1 MSIKGIA
8 LSLLVLVLG
17 RPSAVAAQTP
27 AVTGDIC
34 PGELGAQV
42 DAIANRPEFSR
53 SRWGILIQPLSST
66 ATLYSRD
73 AQKYFIPASNVK
85 LLTTAAALH
94 KLGADF
100 RIKTSVYSGENGSLY
115 VVGRGDPSITEAQL
129 QSLAQQ
135 LKRRGVDRV
144 NELIGDDSYFQG
156 SAVNP
161 NWEWEDAQAGYGAP
175 INSLIFNQN
184 AIELFLS
191 PQNLGQ
197 PLKVTFAEPKLANQW
212 QIQNNSVTVAQN
224 ESEFIEVGR
233 EFDRPAIRVRGQLK
247 VGAESESAYVAVV
260 NPANNFLQHFQQVLA
275 AEGIPVKQALVASVS
290 RNFNQE
296 LATVESP
303 PLAELVRET
312 NRESNNLYAEVLLRL
327 LGKVTGKMPVPQAL
341 TGKMPVPQALTG
353 KMPVPQALTGKMPVP
368 QALTGK
374 MFVPQALTGKM
385 FVSQAL
391 TGILPVSQALTGK
404 MPVPQ
409 ALTGKMPVPQEDT
422 GEIGLKELKTALTQ
436 LGVNPNSYI
445 LADGSGLSRHNLISP
460 EALVQTLRFM
470 AHSPAASIYRQS
482 LPIAGES
489 GTLKNRLNI
498 TPNRVILQAKTGTLS
513 GVSALSGYI
522 EVPDYEPLVFS
533 IIVNQSDLSAASMR
547 SATDEIVLLLNRLRR
562 C

>member
-1 MSIKGIA
+1 M
-8 LSLLVLVLG
+8 LVLG

-27 AVTGDIC
+27 AVAGDIC

-85 LLTTAAALH
+85 LLTTAAALQ

-100 RIKTSVYSGENGSLY
+100 RIKTSVYSGENGSVY
-115 VVGRGDPSITEAQL
+115 VAGRGDPTITEAHL

-184 AIELFLS
+184 AIELLLS
-191 PQNLGQ
+191 PQDLGQ

-233 EFDRPAIRVRGQLK
+233 EFDRPAIRVSGQLK

-327 LGKVTGKMPVPQAL
+327 LGKVTDKMPL
-341 TGKMPVPQALTG
+341 
-353 KMPVPQALTGKMPVP
+353 
-368 QALTGK
+368 
-374 MFVPQALTGKM
+374 
-385 FVSQAL
+385 
-391 TGILPVSQALTGK
+391 
-404 MPVPQ
+404 
-409 ALTGKMPVPQEDT
+409 PQEDT
-422 GEIGLKELKTALTQ
+422 DEIGLKELKTALTQ

-470 AHSPAASIYRQS
+470 ANSPAASIYRQS
-482 LPIAGES
+482 LPVAGES
-489 GTLKNRLNI
+489 GTLKNRLSS

-533 IIVNQSDLSAASMR
+533 IIVNQSGLSAASMR

>member
-1 MSIKGIA
+1 LRIKGIA

-27 AVTGDIC
+27 AVAGDIC

-85 LLTTAAALH
+85 LLTTAAALQ

-115 VVGRGDPSITEAQL
+115 VAGRGDPSITEAQL

-184 AIELFLS
+184 AIELLLS
-191 PQNLGQ
+191 PQELGQ

-233 EFDRPAIRVRGQLK
+233 EFDRPAIRVSGQLK

-327 LGKVTGKMPVPQAL
+327 LGKVTDKMPQ
-341 TGKMPVPQALTG
+341 Q
-353 KMPVPQALTGKMPVP
+353 
-368 QALTGK
+368 
-374 MFVPQALTGKM
+374 
-385 FVSQAL
+385 
-391 TGILPVSQALTGK
+391 
-404 MPVPQ
+404 
-409 ALTGKMPVPQEDT
+409 QEDT
-422 GEIGLKELKTALTQ
+422 DEIGLKELKTALTQ

-470 AHSPAASIYRQS
+470 ANSPAASIYRQS

-489 GTLKNRLNI
+489 GTLKNRLNS

-533 IIVNQSDLSAASMR
+533 IIVNQSGLSAASMR

>member
-1 MSIKGIA
+1 MKIQGIA
-8 LSLLVLVLG
+8 LSLLVLILG
-17 RPSAVAAQTP
+17 RPSAVAAQTS
-27 AVTGDIC
+27 AVAGDIC

-66 ATLYSRD
+66 TTLYSRD
-73 AQKYFIPASNVK
+73 AQKYFIPASNAK
-85 LLTTAAALH
+85 LLTTAAALQ

-115 VVGRGDPSITEAQL
+115 VAGRGDPSIAEAQL
-129 QSLAQQ
+129 KSLAQQ
-135 LKRRGVDRV
+135 LKQRGISQV
-144 NELIGDDSYFQG
+144 NQLIGDDSYFQG

-184 AIELFLS
+184 AIDLLLS
-191 PQNLGQ
+191 PQALGQ

-212 QIQNNSVTVAQN
+212 QVQNNSVTVAEN

-233 EFDRPAIRVRGQLK
+233 EFDRPIIRVSGQLK
-247 VGAESESAYVAVV
+247 VGAEPESAYVAVV
-260 NPANNFLQHFQQVLA
+260 NPANNFLQYFQQALA
-275 AEGIPVKQALVASVS
+275 AEGIPVKQALVASAS
-290 RNFNQE
+290 SNLNQE

-327 LGKVTGKMPVPQAL
+327 LGKVTDKV
-341 TGKMPVPQALTG
+341 
-353 KMPVPQALTGKMPVP
+353 
-368 QALTGK
+368 
-374 MFVPQALTGKM
+374 
-385 FVSQAL
+385 
-391 TGILPVSQALTGK
+391 
-404 MPVPQ
+404 
-409 ALTGKMPVPQEDT
+409 PVPQEDT
-422 GEIGLKELKTALTQ
+422 GESGLKEVKAVLTQ

-445 LADGSGLSRHNLISP
+445 LADGSGLSRHNLITP

-470 AHSPAASIYRQS
+470 ANSPTASIYRQS

-489 GTLKNRLNI
+489 GTLKNRFNT
-498 TPNRVILQAKTGTLS
+498 TPNRVIMQAKTGTMS

-522 EVPDYEPLVFS
+522 EVPNYEPLVFS
-533 IIVNQSDLSAASMR
+533 IIVNQSDLSTAKMR

>member
-1 MSIKGIA
+1 MRIKGIA

-27 AVTGDIC
+27 AVAGDIC

-85 LLTTAAALH
+85 LLTTAAALQ

-115 VVGRGDPSITEAQL
+115 VAGRGDPSITEAQL

-184 AIELFLS
+184 AIELLLS
-191 PQNLGQ
+191 PQALGQ

-212 QIQNNSVTVAQN
+212 QIQNNSVTVGQN

-233 EFDRPAIRVRGQLK
+233 EFDRPAIRVSGQLK
-247 VGAESESAYVAVV
+247 VGTESESAYVAVL

-303 PLAELVRET
+303 PLEELVRET

-327 LGKVTGKMPVPQAL
+327 LGKVTDKMPQ
-341 TGKMPVPQALTG
+341 Q
-353 KMPVPQALTGKMPVP
+353 
-368 QALTGK
+368 
-374 MFVPQALTGKM
+374 
-385 FVSQAL
+385 
-391 TGILPVSQALTGK
+391 
-404 MPVPQ
+404 
-409 ALTGKMPVPQEDT
+409 QEDT
-422 GEIGLKELKTALTQ
+422 DEIGLKELKTALTQ

-470 AHSPAASIYRQS
+470 ANSPAASIYRQS

-489 GTLKNRLNI
+489 GTLKNRLNS

-533 IIVNQSDLSAASMR
+533 IIVNQSGLSAASMR

>member
-1 MSIKGIA
+1 
-8 LSLLVLVLG
+8 
-17 RPSAVAAQTP
+17 
-27 AVTGDIC
+27 
-34 PGELGAQV
+34 
-42 DAIANRPEFSR
+42 
-53 SRWGILIQPLSST
+53 
-66 ATLYSRD
+66 
-73 AQKYFIPASNVK
+73 
-85 LLTTAAALH
+85 
-94 KLGADF
+94 
-100 RIKTSVYSGENGSLY
+100 
-115 VVGRGDPSITEAQL
+115 
-129 QSLAQQ
+129 
-135 LKRRGVDRV
+135 
-144 NELIGDDSYFQG
+144 
-156 SAVNP
+156 
-161 NWEWEDAQAGYGAP
+161 
-175 INSLIFNQN
+175 
-184 AIELFLS
+184 LS
-191 PQNLGQ
+191 PQALGQ

-233 EFDRPAIRVRGQLK
+233 EFDRPAIRVSGQLK

-275 AEGIPVKQALVASVS
+275 AEGIPVKQALVASAS

-303 PLAELVRET
+303 PLAQLVRET

-327 LGKVTGKMPVPQAL
+327 LGKVTDKMPQ
-341 TGKMPVPQALTG
+341 Q
-353 KMPVPQALTGKMPVP
+353 
-368 QALTGK
+368 
-374 MFVPQALTGKM
+374 
-385 FVSQAL
+385 
-391 TGILPVSQALTGK
+391 
-404 MPVPQ
+404 
-409 ALTGKMPVPQEDT
+409 QEDT
-422 GEIGLKELKTALTQ
+422 DEIGLKELKTALTQ

-470 AHSPAASIYRQS
+470 ANSPAASIYRQS

-489 GTLKNRLNI
+489 GTLKNRLNN

>member
-1 MSIKGIA
+1 MLRIKEIA

-27 AVTGDIC
+27 AVAGNIC

-85 LLTTAAALH
+85 LLTTAAALQ

-115 VVGRGDPSITEAQL
+115 VAGRGDPSITEAQL

-184 AIELFLS
+184 AIELLLS
-191 PQNLGQ
+191 PQDLGQ

-233 EFDRPAIRVRGQLK
+233 EFDRPAIRVSGQLK

-275 AEGIPVKQALVASVS
+275 AEGIPVKQALVASGS

-327 LGKVTGKMPVPQAL
+327 LGKVPGKKPQ
-341 TGKMPVPQALTG
+341 Q
-353 KMPVPQALTGKMPVP
+353 
-368 QALTGK
+368 
-374 MFVPQALTGKM
+374 
-385 FVSQAL
+385 
-391 TGILPVSQALTGK
+391 
-404 MPVPQ
+404 
-409 ALTGKMPVPQEDT
+409 QEDT

-445 LADGSGLSRHNLISP
+445 LVDGSGLSRHNLISP

-470 AHSPAASIYRQS
+470 ANSPAASIYRQS

-489 GTLKNRLNI
+489 GTLKNRLNS

-533 IIVNQSDLSAASMR
+533 IIVNQSGLSAASMR

>member
-1 MSIKGIA
+1 LRIKGIA

-17 RPSAVAAQTP
+17 RPSAVAAQRPTV
-27 AVTGDIC
+27 AGDIC

-85 LLTTAAALH
+85 LLTTAAALQ

-115 VVGRGDPSITEAQL
+115 VAGRGDPSITEAQL
-129 QSLAQQ
+129 KSLAQQ

-184 AIELFLS
+184 AIELLLS
-191 PQNLGQ
+191 PQELGQ

-233 EFDRPAIRVRGQLK
+233 EFDRPAIRVSGQLK

-260 NPANNFLQHFQQVLA
+260 NPANNFLQHFQQALA

-296 LATVESP
+296 LATIESP

-327 LGKVTGKMPVPQAL
+327 LGKVTDKMPQ
-341 TGKMPVPQALTG
+341 Q
-353 KMPVPQALTGKMPVP
+353 
-368 QALTGK
+368 
-374 MFVPQALTGKM
+374 
-385 FVSQAL
+385 
-391 TGILPVSQALTGK
+391 
-404 MPVPQ
+404 
-409 ALTGKMPVPQEDT
+409 QEDT
-422 GEIGLKELKTALTQ
+422 DEIGLKELKTALTQ

-470 AHSPAASIYRQS
+470 ANSPAASIYRQS

-489 GTLKNRLNI
+489 GTLKNRLNSI
-498 TPNRVILQAKTGTLS
+498 PNRVILQAKTGTLS

>member
-1 MSIKGIA
+1 MRIKGIA

-17 RPSAVAAQTP
+17 RPSAVAGQTP
-27 AVTGDIC
+27 TVAGDIC

-66 ATLYSRD
+66 VTLYSRD

-85 LLTTAAALH
+85 LLTTAAALQ

-115 VVGRGDPSITEAQL
+115 VVGRGDPSITEVQL

-184 AIELFLS
+184 AIELLLS
-191 PQNLGQ
+191 PQDLGQ

-224 ESEFIEVGR
+224 ESEFIEVSR
-233 EFDRPAIRVRGQLK
+233 EFDRPTIRVSGQLK
-247 VGAESESAYVAVV
+247 VGAESESASVAVV

-303 PLAELVRET
+303 PLGELVRET

-327 LGKVTGKMPVPQAL
+327 LGKVTGKMPLPQ
-341 TGKMPVPQALTG
+341 T
-353 KMPVPQALTGKMPVP
+353 
-368 QALTGK
+368 
-374 MFVPQALTGKM
+374 
-385 FVSQAL
+385 
-391 TGILPVSQALTGK
+391 
-404 MPVPQ
+404 
-409 ALTGKMPVPQEDT
+409 LTGKMPVPQEDT
-422 GEIGLKELKTALTQ
+422 DEIGLKELKTALTQ

-470 AHSPAASIYRQS
+470 ANSPAASIYRQS

-489 GTLKNRLNI
+489 GTLKNRLNS

-533 IIVNQSDLSAASMR
+533 IIVNQSGLSAASMR

>member
-1 MSIKGIA
+1 MQGIA
-8 LSLLVLVLG
+8 VSLLVLILG

-27 AVTGDIC
+27 AVAGDIC

-66 ATLYSRD
+66 DTLYSRD
-73 AQKYFIPASNVK
+73 ATKYFIPASNAK
-85 LLTTAAALH
+85 LLTTAAALQ

-115 VVGRGDPSITEAQL
+115 VAGRGDPSIAEAQL
-129 QSLAQQ
+129 KSLAQQ
-135 LKRRGVDRV
+135 LKQRGITQA
-144 NELIGDDSYFQG
+144 NQLIGDDSYFQG

-184 AIELFLS
+184 AIDLLLS
-191 PQNLGQ
+191 PQAIGQ

-212 QIQNNSVTVAQN
+212 QLQNNSVTVAQN

-233 EFDRPAIRVRGQLK
+233 EFDRPIIRVSGQLK
-247 VGAESESAYVAVV
+247 VGGEPESAYVAVV
-260 NPANNFLQHFQQVLA
+260 NPANNFLQYFQQALA
-275 AEGIPVKQALVASVS
+275 AEGIPVKQALVASAS
-290 RNFNQE
+290 RNLNQE

-327 LGKVTGKMPVPQAL
+327 LGKVTDKMPQ
-341 TGKMPVPQALTG
+341 Q
-353 KMPVPQALTGKMPVP
+353 
-368 QALTGK
+368 
-374 MFVPQALTGKM
+374 
-385 FVSQAL
+385 
-391 TGILPVSQALTGK
+391 
-404 MPVPQ
+404 
-409 ALTGKMPVPQEDT
+409 QEDT
-422 GEIGLKELKTALTQ
+422 GEMGLKELKTALTQ

-470 AHSPAASIYRQS
+470 ANSPAASIYRQS

-489 GTLKNRLNI
+489 GTLKNRFNN
-498 TPNRVILQAKTGTLS
+498 TPSRVNLQAKTGTMS

-522 EVPDYEPLVFS
+522 EVPNYEPLVFS
-533 IIVNQSDLSAASMR
+533 IIVNQSDLSTAKMR

>member
-1 MSIKGIA
+1 MYKLRIKEIA
-8 LSLLVLVLG
+8 VSLLTLLLG
-17 RPSAVAAQTP
+17 NSPQAIAQMP
-27 AVTGDIC
+27 EVSGDIC

-85 LLTTAAALH
+85 LLTTAAALQ

-115 VVGRGDPSITEAQL
+115 VAGRGDPSITEAQL
-129 QSLAQQ
+129 KSLAQQ

-184 AIELFLS
+184 AIELLLS
-191 PQNLGQ
+191 PQELGQ

-212 QIQNNSVTVAQN
+212 QIHNNSVTVAQN

-233 EFDRPAIRVRGQLK
+233 EFDRPAIRVSGQLK

-290 RNFNQE
+290 GNFNQE

-303 PLAELVRET
+303 PLAQLVRET

-327 LGKVTGKMPVPQAL
+327 LGKVTGQMPQPQALTGQMPLPQAL
-341 TGKMPVPQALTG
+341 TGKMPL
-353 KMPVPQALTGKMPVP
+353 
-368 QALTGK
+368 
-374 MFVPQALTGKM
+374 
-385 FVSQAL
+385 
-391 TGILPVSQALTGK
+391 
-404 MPVPQ
+404 
-409 ALTGKMPVPQEDT
+409 PQEDT
-422 GEIGLKELKTALTQ
+422 DEIGLKELKTALTQ

-470 AHSPAASIYRQS
+470 ANSPAASIYRQS

-489 GTLKNRLNI
+489 GTLKNRLNS

>member
-1 MSIKGIA
+1 MRIKGIA

-27 AVTGDIC
+27 AVAGDIC

-85 LLTTAAALH
+85 LLTTAAALQ

-115 VVGRGDPSITEAQL
+115 VAGRGDPSITEAQL

-161 NWEWEDAQAGYGAP
+161 NWEWEDAQSGYGAP

-184 AIELFLS
+184 AIELLLS
-191 PQNLGQ
+191 PQDLGQ

-233 EFDRPAIRVRGQLK
+233 EFDRPAIRVSGQLK

-327 LGKVTGKMPVPQAL
+327 LGKVTDKMPQ
-341 TGKMPVPQALTG
+341 Q
-353 KMPVPQALTGKMPVP
+353 
-368 QALTGK
+368 
-374 MFVPQALTGKM
+374 
-385 FVSQAL
+385 
-391 TGILPVSQALTGK
+391 
-404 MPVPQ
+404 
-409 ALTGKMPVPQEDT
+409 QEDT
-422 GEIGLKELKTALTQ
+422 DEIGLKELKTALTQ

-470 AHSPAASIYRQS
+470 ANSPAASIYRQS

-489 GTLKNRLNI
+489 GTLKNRFNI

-533 IIVNQSDLSAASMR
+533 IIVNQSGLSAASMR

>member
-1 MSIKGIA
+1 LRIKGIA
-8 LSLLVLVLG
+8 FSLLVLVLG

-27 AVTGDIC
+27 AVAGDIC

-85 LLTTAAALH
+85 LLTTAAALQ

-115 VVGRGDPSITEAQL
+115 VAGRGDPSITEAQL

-135 LKRRGVDRV
+135 LKRRGVDQV

-184 AIELFLS
+184 AIELLLS
-191 PQNLGQ
+191 PQDLGQ

-233 EFDRPAIRVRGQLK
+233 EFDRPAIRVSGQLK

-275 AEGIPVKQALVASVS
+275 AEGIPVKQALVASVY

-327 LGKVTGKMPVPQAL
+327 LGKVTDKMPQ
-341 TGKMPVPQALTG
+341 Q
-353 KMPVPQALTGKMPVP
+353 
-368 QALTGK
+368 
-374 MFVPQALTGKM
+374 
-385 FVSQAL
+385 
-391 TGILPVSQALTGK
+391 
-404 MPVPQ
+404 
-409 ALTGKMPVPQEDT
+409 QEDT
-422 GEIGLKELKTALTQ
+422 DEIGLKELKTALTQ

-470 AHSPAASIYRQS
+470 ANSPAASIYRQS

-489 GTLKNRLNI
+489 GTLKNRLNS

>member
-1 MSIKGIA
+1 MKRIA
-8 LSLLVLVLG
+8 VSLLVLIIGYTPQV
-17 RPSAVAAQTP
+17 VAQTP
-27 AVTGDIC
+27 AVAGDIC

-66 ATLYSRD
+66 TTLYSRD
-73 AQKYFIPASNVK
+73 AQKYFIPASNAK
-85 LLTTAAALH
+85 LLTTAAALQ

-115 VVGRGDPSITEAQL
+115 VAGRGDPSIAEAQL
-129 QSLAQQ
+129 KSLAQQ
-135 LKRRGVDRV
+135 LKQRGISQV
-144 NELIGDDSYFQG
+144 NQLIGDDSYFLG

-184 AIELFLS
+184 AIDLLLS
-191 PQNLGQ
+191 PQALGQ

-212 QIQNNSVTVAQN
+212 QLQNNSVTVAQS

-233 EFDRPAIRVRGQLK
+233 EFDRPIIRVSGQLN
-247 VGAESESAYVAVV
+247 VGGEPESAYVAVV
-260 NPANNFLQHFQQVLA
+260 NPANNFLQSFQQALA
-275 AEGIPVKQALVASVS
+275 TEGIPVKQTLVASAS
-290 RNFNQE
+290 RNSNQE

-327 LGKVTGKMPVPQAL
+327 LGKVTDKIP
-341 TGKMPVPQALTG
+341 
-353 KMPVPQALTGKMPVP
+353 
-368 QALTGK
+368 
-374 MFVPQALTGKM
+374 
-385 FVSQAL
+385 
-391 TGILPVSQALTGK
+391 LPPT
-404 MPVPQ
+404 
-409 ALTGKMPVPQEDT
+409 LTGKMPVPQEDT
-422 GEIGLKELKTALTQ
+422 GESGLKELKTVLTQ
-436 LGVNPNSYI
+436 LGVNPNSYR
-445 LADGSGLSRHNLISP
+445 LADGSGLSRHNLITP
-460 EALVQTLRFM
+460 EALVETLRFM
-470 AHSPAASIYRQS
+470 ANSPAASIYRAS

-489 GTLKNRLNI
+489 GTLKNRFNI
-498 TPNRVILQAKTGTLS
+498 TPNRVNLQAKTGTMS

-522 EVPDYEPLVFS
+522 EVPNYEPLVFS
-533 IIVNQSDLSAASMR
+533 IIVNQSDLSTAKMR

>member
-1 MSIKGIA
+1 MSIKGIT

-17 RPSAVAAQTP
+17 RPSAVA
-27 AVTGDIC
+27 GDIC

-85 LLTTAAALH
+85 LLTTAAALQ

-175 INSLIFNQN
+175 VNSLIFNQN
-184 AIELFLS
+184 AIELLLS
-191 PQNLGQ
+191 PQALGQ

-233 EFDRPAIRVRGQLK
+233 EFDRPAIRVSGQLK
-247 VGAESESAYVAVV
+247 VGAEPESAYVAVV

-275 AEGIPVKQALVASVS
+275 AEGIPVKQALVASAS

-303 PLAELVRET
+303 PLAQLVRET

-327 LGKVTGKMPVPQAL
+327 LGKVTGKMPLPQTL
-341 TGKMPVPQALTG
+341 TGKMPLPQTLTG
-353 KMPVPQALTGKMPVP
+353 KMPL
-368 QALTGK
+368 
-374 MFVPQALTGKM
+374 
-385 FVSQAL
+385 
-391 TGILPVSQALTGK
+391 
-404 MPVPQ
+404 
-409 ALTGKMPVPQEDT
+409 PQEDT
-422 GEIGLKELKTALTQ
+422 DEIGLKELKTALTQ

-470 AHSPAASIYRQS
+470 ANSPAASIYRQS

-489 GTLKNRLNI
+489 GTLKNRLSS

-533 IIVNQSDLSAASMR
+533 IIINQSDLSAASMR

>member
-1 MSIKGIA
+1 MKIQGIA
-8 LSLLVLVLG
+8 LSLLVLILG
-17 RPSAVAAQTP
+17 RPSAVAAQTS
-27 AVTGDIC
+27 AVAGDIC
-34 PGELGAQV
+34 PGELGTQV

-66 ATLYSRD
+66 TTLYSRD
-73 AQKYFIPASNVK
+73 ATKYFIPASNAK
-85 LLTTAAALH
+85 LLTTAAALQ

-115 VVGRGDPSITEAQL
+115 VAGRGDPSIAEAQL
-129 QSLAQQ
+129 KSLAQQ
-135 LKRRGVDRV
+135 LKSRGISQV

-184 AIELFLS
+184 AIDLLLS
-191 PQNLGQ
+191 PQDLGQ

-233 EFDRPAIRVRGQLK
+233 EFDRPIIRVSGQLK
-247 VGAESESAYVAVV
+247 VGGEPESAYVAVV
-260 NPANNFLQHFQQVLA
+260 NPANNFLQQFQQVLA
-275 AEGIPVKQALVASVS
+275 AEGIPVKQALVASAS

-296 LATVESP
+296 VATVESP
-303 PLAELVRET
+303 PLAELVRKT

-327 LGKVTGKMPVPQAL
+327 LGKVTD
-341 TGKMPVPQALTG
+341 
-353 KMPVPQALTGKMPVP
+353 
-368 QALTGK
+368 
-374 MFVPQALTGKM
+374 
-385 FVSQAL
+385 
-391 TGILPVSQALTGK
+391 
-404 MPVPQ
+404 
-409 ALTGKMPVPQEDT
+409 KMPVPQEDT
-422 GEIGLKELKTALTQ
+422 GEMGLKELKTVLTQ

-470 AHSPAASIYRQS
+470 ANSPAASIYRQS
-482 LPIAGES
+482 LPIAGEN
-489 GTLKNRLNI
+489 GTLKNRFNN

-522 EVPDYEPLVFS
+522 EVPNYEPLVFS
-533 IIVNQSDLSAASMR
+533 IIVNQSDLSAAKMR

>member
-1 MSIKGIA
+1 MKIQGIA
-8 LSLLVLVLG
+8 LSLLVLILG
-17 RPSAVAAQTP
+17 RPSAVAAQTS
-27 AVTGDIC
+27 AVAGDIC

-66 ATLYSRD
+66 TTLYSRD
-73 AQKYFIPASNVK
+73 SQKYFIPASNVK

-115 VVGRGDPSITEAQL
+115 VAGRGDPSIAEAQL
-129 QSLAQQ
+129 KSLAQQ
-135 LKRRGVDRV
+135 LKQRGISQV

-184 AIELFLS
+184 SIDLLLS
-191 PQNLGQ
+191 PQDLGQ

-212 QIQNNSVTVAQN
+212 QIQNNSVTVAQS

-233 EFDRPAIRVRGQLK
+233 EFDRPIIRVSGQLK
-247 VGAESESAYVAVV
+247 VGGEPESAYVAVV
-260 NPANNFLQHFQQVLA
+260 NPANNFLQQFQQVLA
-275 AEGIPVKQALVASVS
+275 AEGIPVKQALVASNY

-327 LGKVTGKMPVPQAL
+327 LGKLTDKMPQ
-341 TGKMPVPQALTG
+341 Q
-353 KMPVPQALTGKMPVP
+353 
-368 QALTGK
+368 
-374 MFVPQALTGKM
+374 
-385 FVSQAL
+385 
-391 TGILPVSQALTGK
+391 
-404 MPVPQ
+404 
-409 ALTGKMPVPQEDT
+409 QEDT
-422 GEIGLKELKTALTQ
+422 GEMGLKELKTVLTQ

-470 AHSPAASIYRQS
+470 ANSPAASIYRAS
-482 LPIAGES
+482 LPIAGEN
-489 GTLKNRLNI
+489 GTLKNRFNN

-522 EVPDYEPLVFS
+522 EVPNYEPLVFS
-533 IIVNQSDLSAASMR
+533 IIVNQSDLSAAKMR

>member
-1 MSIKGIA
+1 MKIQGIA
-8 LSLLVLVLG
+8 LSLLVLILG
-17 RPSAVAAQTP
+17 RPSAVVAQTP
-27 AVTGDIC
+27 AVSGDIC

-53 SRWGILIQPLSST
+53 SRWGILIQPLSSST
-66 ATLYSRD
+66 TLYSRD
-73 AQKYFIPASNVK
+73 ATKYFIPASNAK
-85 LLTTAAALH
+85 LLTTAAALQ

-115 VVGRGDPSITEAQL
+115 VAGRGDPSIAEAQL
-129 QSLAQQ
+129 KSLAQQ
-135 LKRRGVDRV
+135 LKQRGISQV
-144 NELIGDDSYFQG
+144 NQLIGDDSYFQG

-184 AIELFLS
+184 AIDLLLS
-191 PQNLGQ
+191 PQALGQ

-212 QIQNNSVTVAQN
+212 QLQNNSVTVAQN

-233 EFDRPAIRVRGQLK
+233 EFDRPIIRVGGQLK
-247 VGAESESAYVAVV
+247 VGAEPESAYVAVV
-260 NPANNFLQHFQQVLA
+260 NPANNFLQYFQQALA
-275 AEGIPVKQALVASVS
+275 AEGIPVKQALVASAS

-327 LGKVTGKMPVPQAL
+327 LGKATDKMPLPQ
-341 TGKMPVPQALTG
+341 T
-353 KMPVPQALTGKMPVP
+353 
-368 QALTGK
+368 
-374 MFVPQALTGKM
+374 
-385 FVSQAL
+385 
-391 TGILPVSQALTGK
+391 
-404 MPVPQ
+404 
-409 ALTGKMPVPQEDT
+409 LTGKMPVPQEDT
-422 GEIGLKELKTALTQ
+422 GEMGLKELKTVLTQ
-436 LGVNPNSYI
+436 LGVNPNSYR
-445 LADGSGLSRHNLISP
+445 LADGSGLSRHNLITP
-460 EALVQTLRFM
+460 EALVETLRFM
-470 AHSPAASIYRQS
+470 ANSPAASIYRQS

-489 GTLKNRLNI
+489 GTLKNRFNI
-498 TPNRVILQAKTGTLS
+498 TPNRVNLQAKTGTMS

-522 EVPDYEPLVFS
+522 EVPNYEPLVFS
-533 IIVNQSDLSAASMR
+533 IIVNQSDLSTAKMR